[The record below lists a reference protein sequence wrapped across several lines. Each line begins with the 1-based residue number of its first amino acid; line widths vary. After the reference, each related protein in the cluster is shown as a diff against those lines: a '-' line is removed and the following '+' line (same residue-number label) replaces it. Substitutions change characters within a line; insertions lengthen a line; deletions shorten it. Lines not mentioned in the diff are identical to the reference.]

1 MSVDL
6 LRGELGEVPGL
17 RLRPDEPMAQHTP
30 LRVGG
35 PAELWA
41 VAEDIDALRLGIKA
55 ARRHRIP
62 WRLHWPFQDWI
73 VRDGVLAGL
82 TVRPGRAFE
91 GIERL
96 ALDRIRIHAAS
107 PWSSLAGLGSGWW
120 DELSRWPGCP
130 GGLLAEGQQARLTG
144 MCREIAW
151 YRARGTDRLDVEEGQ
166 TPPAQPRRERAL
178 IASQIMTTPVRLI
191 RQDTTLLQAWQILQA
206 ARFRHLPVVNEGGF
220 LVGILSERD
229 LLREAGTPDHH
240 PLQPVAGRPVSE
252 IMRTRVFTA
261 RPEAPIRDLARLMI
275 AENIGAVPIFDQ
287 GPGLDGIVTRGDVMR
302 TLVHEAPLELWI

>member
-166 TPPAQPRRERAL
+166 TPPAQPPTAIPAWVDISPGLLIFDGVDGPCPPRAGRLFADPEVGGGRRRSVEAILREGAIPGARLRAWKL
-178 IASQIMTTPVRLI
+178 AIEEPGL
-191 RQDTTLLQAWQILQA
+191 
-206 ARFRHLPVVNEGGF
+206 VVNLGEGTA
-220 LVGILSERD
+220 RD
-229 LLREAGTPDHH
+229 LLLLAQGVAARIEKSRGIKIEIRIPFHGADRLSPRR
-240 PLQPVAGRPVSE
+240 PLK
-252 IMRTRVFTA
+252 A
-261 RPEAPIRDLARLMI
+261 RR
-275 AENIGAVPIFDQ
+275 
-287 GPGLDGIVTRGDVMR
+287 
-302 TLVHEAPLELWI
+302 